1 MKVFI
6 AYCLIAS
13 TFLASTAIALEPK
26 EIVIIA
32 VKRSANSI
40 KLAKYYAKVRKIP
53 RTQICLIDTRQG
65 EVLSRAEWNA
75 KVRPTI
81 LAWLEKNKL
90 KGKIR
95 CLVTTYDVPLKIDKA
110 GGDPATVAARKMFL
124 QGQRRTLAEQF
135 VKQIT
140 GLDGLLVETKP
151 APSVG
156 ADASLKDLVDTYN
169 TVQRLALQRIN
180 NADATPDRT
189 AAYAAFGRSIVAI
202 SGLAAAQ
209 RSLEARKAG
218 GSASEAQLQQL
229 EKIKQHIEKLD
240 KQLTDAAGQGASVE
254 QDQTVLKVI
263 AEKNGL
269 IGGLKWIAQ
278 QLPGITKNE
287 TYSSFDSELSL
298 IYWPNY
304 PLNRWLPNLL
314 HHRYDGSKARE
325 EKPTLMVARLDGPN
339 PKRMIDA
346 ALFVEKKGL
355 VGRVYIDARGL
366 GDDSKP
372 AVRGSFAEYDQSLRR
387 LAKILKKNT
396 DRTVILDN
404 RPALFPPGS
413 CPQAAMY
420 CGWYSVKKYVDAFR
434 WQPGSVGFHIASFEA
449 TTLRDPK
456 SKAWCKR
463 MLDNGICA
471 TLGPV
476 YEPYLSAFP
485 LPHEFF
491 PLLMTGKYTLVE
503 TYYRTKSY
511 NSWTMVVLGDPLYN
525 PFGRKPEIT
534 VKELPADLK
543 GLVEKDDVSK

>member
-6 AYCLIAS
+6 TCCLIAS
-13 TFLASTAIALEPK
+13 ALFASTALALEPK

-110 GGDPATVAARKMFL
+110 GGDPVTMAARKTAL
-124 QGQRRTLAEQF
+124 QGLRRALAEQL

-140 GLDGLLVETKP
+140 ELNGLLVETKP
-151 APSVG
+151 GPSVK
-156 ADASLKDLVDTYN
+156 ADASLKDLVDTHN
-169 TVQRLALQRIN
+169 TVQRQALRRIRE
-180 NADATPDRT
+180 ADASAERT
-189 AAYAAFGRSIVAI
+189 AANATIGRAYVAVG
-202 SGLAAAQ
+202 GLATVA
-209 RSLEARKAG
+209 RNLEARKAG

-240 KQLTDAAGQGASVE
+240 KQLTDAAGQRASVE
-254 QDQTVLKVI
+254 QDQTALKVI
-263 AEKNGL
+263 AEKDGL
-269 IGGLKWIAQ
+269 IRALQWIDQ

-325 EKPTLMVARLDGPN
+325 EKPTLMVARIDGPN
-339 PKRMIDA
+339 PKAMIDA
-346 ALFVEKKGL
+346 ALLIEKKGL
-355 VGRVYIDARGL
+355 VGRIYIDARGL

-372 AVRGSFAEYDQSLRR
+372 AMRGSYAEYDQSLRR
-387 LAKILKKNT
+387 LAKILKKST

-413 CPQAAMY
+413 CPQAALY

-534 VKELPADLK
+534 VDELPADLK
-543 GLVEKDDVSK
+543 GLVEKEAAKK